1 MEKSAS
7 GQPSYVFPNKHIAS
21 TRFFVRFA
29 HRDGI
34 WRVVNKFATTL
45 YIYKF
50 VGDVFFGVSARFHF
64 VTNMLSDVLPVTNL
78 IRLSHSL
85 VLGTGTGCVCSA
97 SPRHASTS
105 SATRLLRLPFPHINF
120 ICCVK
125 CVSVHTDPT
134 MRPMKAISCADPC
147 AKDNAVRA
155 FSLRNNNNNEM
166 KIKTMKMFLMQ
177 WVYYS
182 KNKFSRFEM
191 NVLCLAHVFAACSM
205 FTRLFNFLIWRI
217 RVR

>member
-1 MEKSAS
+1 
-7 GQPSYVFPNKHIAS
+7 
-21 TRFFVRFA
+21 
-29 HRDGI
+29 
-34 WRVVNKFATTL
+34 
-45 YIYKF
+45 
-50 VGDVFFGVSARFHF
+50 
-64 VTNMLSDVLPVTNL
+64 MLSDVLPVTNL
-78 IRLSHSL
+78 MRLSHSS
-85 VLGTGTGCVCSA
+85 VLGTGTGCVCFST
-97 SPRHASTS
+97 PRHASAS

-125 CVSVHTDPT
+125 CVSVHTDLT
-134 MRPMKAISCADPC
+134 MNAISCANLC
-147 AKDNAVRA
+147 ARDNAVRA

-205 FTRLFNFLIWRI
+205 FTRLFNFRIWRI